1 MDRHL
6 SPEHDGSALNK
17 IDMQGDP
24 DSTSSDRAN
33 PVAG

>member
-1 MDRHL
+1 MSGEPMDRHL

-24 DSTSSDRAN
+24 GFDK
-33 PVAG
+33 